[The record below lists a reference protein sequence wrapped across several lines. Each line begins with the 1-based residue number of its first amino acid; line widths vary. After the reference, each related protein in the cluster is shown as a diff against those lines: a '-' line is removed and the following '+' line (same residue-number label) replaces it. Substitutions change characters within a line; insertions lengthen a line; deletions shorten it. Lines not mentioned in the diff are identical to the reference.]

1 MDESSIMNSIFK
13 PHFQRSVNYFGG
25 RLAGDLVDGLGE
37 SLDVAGGDTSNGDT
51 AVLGS
56 VDGVLQ
62 TVST

>member
-1 MDESSIMNSIFK
+1 
-13 PHFQRSVNYFGG
+13 VNYFGG
-25 RLAGDLVDGLGE
+25 HLAGDLVDGLGE

-62 TVST
+62 TVSTLS